1 MKIGFDSPPAA
12 FPGTYC
18 QHLVK
23 ILAKYAPEHEYLV
36 DEEGLK
42 GVDIYHSFM
51 SVPSQGLCPRGVR
64 RVVTVADLNFLRYP
78 KMYTFYDRLFRIRL
92 YKRSCRSAERL
103 IAMNRRAKDELS
115 ERLGIDSRKIEVVLP
130 LGVHPPVPEI
140 DHDECESI
148 RRKYSLPDRYVMTI
162 GVPESRRNLL
172 GVFDALRDSG
182 TGCALVVCGRRT
194 SYSDFLMKYAR
205 ATGGAE
211 QLEFVYE
218 PALADLPAIFRMAE
232 VYVAMVAPEVEVSIL
247 PVVEAMRSG
256 IPIVLSD
263 TPLHRETAAEA
274 GVYVPA
280 DDETELSETL
290 KKLLSDEGFRN
301 CLVERERVRAELF
314 SEYAVAQRL
323 MDIYTSL

>member
-23 ILAKYAPEHEYLV
+23 ILAKYAPEHEYV
-36 DEEGLK
+36 VGEEGLE
-42 GVDIYHSFM
+42 GVDIYHSFT
-51 SVPSQGLCPRGVR
+51 SVPSQGPRPRGAR
-64 RVVTVADLNFLRYP
+64 SVVTVPDLNFLRYP
-78 KMYTFYDRLFRIRL
+78 QMYTFYDRLFRIRL

-103 IAMNRRAKDELS
+103 IALNRRAKDELS

-130 LGVHPPVPEI
+130 LGVHPPVPKFDRE
-140 DHDECESI
+140 DCEVI
-148 RRKYSLPDRYVMTI
+148 RRKYSLPDRYVLTI

-172 GVFDALRDSG
+172 GIFDALRDSG
-182 TGCALVVCGRRT
+182 TDCALVVCGRRT
-194 SYSDFLMKYAR
+194 SYSDFLIKYAR

-232 VYVAMVAPEVEVSIL
+232 AYVAMAAPEAEVSIL

-256 IPIVLSD
+256 VPVVLSD
-263 TPLHRETAAEA
+263 TLQHRETAAEA
-274 GVYVPA
+274 GVYVPVG
-280 DDETELSETL
+280 DETELSETL
-290 KKLLSDEGFRN
+290 KKVLEDEGFRR
-301 CLVERERVRAELF
+301 CLTERERVRAELF